1 MKTYNFYNGRSALDF
16 GIKTLSLKKNSK
28 ILVPEIICDVA
39 VKVFLRNELKI
50 VFYRLDVNF
59 QPIWTELS
67 KKIEKNV
74 GAILMVHFFG
84 YPQNFNKFLNFSK
97 QNKIYLIEDNCH
109 SLNIKYKK
117 KILGKIGDIG
127 VDSPRKII
135 PNLYSGGRLY
145 TKKTNNIFFKTVSIY
160 KPNFFEKIKKKI
172 KFAFPNLHK
181 KIIFFGKRPNYESPY
196 LNSDQDNN
204 FNIKKMDYISENIL
218 KKINFKKEALLRYKR
233 LKRINHF
240 AKINRIKPIFKI
252 KKGII
257 PMHFVG
263 ILNNNK
269 DVKKILDWGWVNKI
283 EILSW
288 PSFYS
293 GTKLNKRLLHRWRK
307 YIFIP
312 LNQKLNGTTLTK
324 IKF

>member
-1 MKTYNFYNGRSALDF
+1 MKTFNFYNGRSALDF

-39 VKVFLRNELKI
+39 VKVILRNELKI

-74 GAILMVHFFG
+74 DAILMVHFFG

-97 QNKIYLIEDNCH
+97 KNKIYLIEDNCH
-109 SLNIKYKK
+109 SLNIKYKN
-117 KILGKIGDIG
+117 KILGQIGDIG
-127 VDSPRKII
+127 IDSPRKII

-145 TKKTNNIFFKTVSIY
+145 ARKADEIFFKTVPIY

-172 KFAFPNLHK
+172 KLAFPNLYK
-181 KIIFFGKRPNYESPY
+181 KIIFYGNRPNYESPY
-196 LNSDQDNN
+196 LNSDQDNI
-204 FNIKKMDYISENIL
+204 FDIKKMDYISENIL
-218 KKINFKKEALLRYKR
+218 GKINFKKESLLRYKR

-252 KKGII
+252 KNGII

-269 DVKKILDWGWVNKI
+269 DVKKVLDWGWSNKI

-312 LNQKLNGTTLTK
+312 LNQKFSRTVLTK
-324 IKF
+324 IEF